1 MDTLSTR
8 PPTVS
13 SPGPK
18 FIHGKSLGYSPG
30 SPRLENPSLVIDSI
44 LTQLLFALRLPVSR
58 CSLKFHGF
66 LYYVTHYT
74 VFCHLVLASLMN
86 KINES
91 KDSNESKGN
100 VGADMPAGF
109 GLPTAT
115 FIVIAG
121 MVGTGILTTSG
132 FTVLDVGSN
141 RWMLWLWALG
151 GITALSGALSLAEL
165 SAALPKTGG
174 DYIYLYEAFGPLPAF
189 LSGWV
194 SFLIGFAVPSAA
206 SAFAFAKYTIAPLKL
221 SGVQSVY
228 FEQALGSA
236 ALLIFAIVHVSSRVQ
251 TARIQGLI
259 TSFKICGLL
268 AFACAGL
275 YFGWR
280 NTANLRDSTA
290 VAVDANLAT
299 SLMSS
304 MVYIYYAYTGWN
316 SAAYLAGEIRDVQRR
331 LPWAIL
337 MGAVGVTALYLL
349 LNVVYGLA
357 LAAADV
363 RAIVNDPSN
372 HIGRDAVAPIAQIA
386 AARLFGPEWSAAF
399 SIIFGTMLLS
409 TLSAY
414 VLIGPR
420 VVYAMAK
427 AGQFPSIAARL
438 SKRAGTP
445 VIATVLQTSVALL
458 LLWTGSFENLIIYAG
473 VGLSIFAALAVSSIY
488 VLRSTRPDMHRPFRT
503 PGYPVTPAIFLVVTG
518 LLTVA
523 TVREH
528 PWVFL
533 WAVASILAGIPLY
546 YLWRGKSRF
555 LDVPWQS
562 SKLNQGKAEDN
573 A

>member
-1 MDTLSTR
+1 
-8 PPTVS
+8 
-13 SPGPK
+13 
-18 FIHGKSLGYSPG
+18 
-30 SPRLENPSLVIDSI
+30 
-44 LTQLLFALRLPVSR
+44 LFAPRLPVSR

-66 LYYVTHYT
+66 IYYVTHYT
-74 VFCHLVLASLMN
+74 VFFHLALASLMN
-86 KINES
+86 KINEN
-91 KDSNESKGN
+91 KDCNESNDNSGP
-100 VGADMPAGF
+100 GMPADF

-141 RWMLWLWALG
+141 RWMLWLWVLG
-151 GITALSGALSLAEL
+151 GITALSGALTLAEL
-165 SAALPKTGG
+165 ATAFPKTGG
-174 DYIYLYEAFGPLPAF
+174 DYIYIYQAFGPLPAF

-228 FEQALGSA
+228 FEQALGTA
-236 ALLIFAIVHVSSRVQ
+236 ALVVFALVHVSSRVH
-251 TARIQGLI
+251 TARIQGVI

-299 SLMSS
+299 RLMSS

-316 SAAYLAGEIRDVQRR
+316 SAAYLAGEIREAQRR

-337 MGAVGVTALYLL
+337 IGTAGVTALYLL
-349 LNVVYGLA
+349 LNVVYGLG

-372 HIGRDAVAPIAQIA
+372 HIGREAVAPIAQIV
-386 AARLFGPEWSAAF
+386 AARLFGPEWSAAL

-445 VIATVLQTSVALL
+445 VVATVLQTSVALL

-473 VGLSIFAALAVSSIY
+473 IGLSIFASLAVSSIY
-488 VLRSTRPDMHRPFRT
+488 VLRSRRPEMLRPFRT
-503 PGYPVTPAIFLVVTG
+503 PGYPVTPAVFLVVTS

-523 TVREH
+523 SAREH

-533 WAVASILAGIPLY
+533 WTVLSILAGIPLY

-562 SKLNQGKAEDN
+562 STLNQGKAEDN
-573 A
+573 P